1 MEQHANSQ
9 SPSNQGWT
17 CAKAKTHHFPIFD
30 LGGGWGS
37 KFYFILSKTAIM
49 DTIKWNSKNPNT
61 RKSRWSFVT
70 TKTRHFPIFD
80 LLWGGSKFSIYF
92 VPDCGC
98 RSCLLKFHKYGVKTM
113 LYVFLEQLI
122 RTVALYLD
130 ISVILCTLWTCI
142 KQVKTLTP
150 PLEPLDQPLP

>member
-61 RKSRWSFVT
+61 PKSRWSFVT

-98 RSCLLKFHKYGVKTM
+98 RSSLLKFHKIIWCEDNTLSIFRTADQNCCSLLGHKCYSMHSMNMHKTG
-113 LYVFLEQLI
+113 
-122 RTVALYLD
+122 
-130 ISVILCTLWTCI
+130 
-142 KQVKTLTP
+142 
-150 PLEPLDQPLP
+150 